1 MYKRMNNW
9 RDQSINL
16 LKRPESDNIY
26 EMLEQKVT
34 IFMKKTESDWVNFQ
48 RDFKPRSK
56 TKNINEYDR

>member
-56 TKNINEYDR
+56 TKTQKPKI